1 MRRFWAITGIFDL
14 ANRAAGN
21 KTAVRIL
28 FRVLQSVCGLAVTE
42 LFCSDEDSGQEP
54 FSLLHLILRSYESF
68 QMISPLAMLAVE
80 SGAVVALRMM
90 KLMLGGRD
98 ALYEA
103 ELMVSEKVN
112 AAFEATASVMAGASG
127 DDVIHRYR
135 QHVAAN
141 AARLAITR

>member
-1 MRRFWAITGIFDL
+1 L
-14 ANRAAGN
+14 QKRAAEQTSAAPRGCSGRESGSLASN
-21 KTAVRIL
+21 NDHRISPSPAFL
-28 FRVLQSVCGLAVTE
+28 RPMVVPP
-42 LFCSDEDSGQEP
+42 EP
-54 FSLLHLILRSYESF
+54 FSLLDLILRGYERF
-68 QMISPLAMLAVE
+68 QMIPPLAMLAVE
-80 SGAVVALRMM
+80 SGAVVALRII

-103 ELMVSEKVN
+103 ELMVSEKVS

-141 AARLAITR
+141 AARLASPSA